1 MLGIPVD
8 TWKLFVGEDL
18 NYALWLDIVS
28 DRVFASKRAQEKLSS

>member
-28 DRVFASKRAQEKLSS
+28 DRVFASKKAQEKRSS